1 MLNNEVQIPTHH
13 LFQNLTGLQFG
24 RLTVLSYAGKAKNNS
39 SLWLCRCIC
48 GTIKSIKTQN
58 LKNGKS
64 QSCGCRHKDIVSARF
79 KKSNTTHG
87 LSKTPI
93 YHIWRSMKNRCT
105 NPAVP
110 SYPDYG
116 GRGIKICD
124 RWLNSFE
131 NFYEDMGERPSNQHS
146 IDRIDNNGDYEPSN
160 CRWATRTEQ
169 NNNKRNIVRL
179 TFNGKEQ
186 TLLEW
191 SKELNI
197 SLTVLRDRV
206 CRKWTVKQILSTPI
220 GQRKSK
226 L

>member
-1 MLNNEVQIPTHH
+1 
-13 LFQNLTGLQFG
+13 
-24 RLTVLSYAGKAKNNS
+24 
-39 SLWLCRCIC
+39 
-48 GTIKSIKTQN
+48 
-58 LKNGKS
+58 
-64 QSCGCRHKDIVSARF
+64 
-79 KKSNTTHG
+79 
-87 LSKTPI
+87 
-93 YHIWRSMKNRCT
+93 MKNRCT
-105 NPAVP
+105 NPEVQ